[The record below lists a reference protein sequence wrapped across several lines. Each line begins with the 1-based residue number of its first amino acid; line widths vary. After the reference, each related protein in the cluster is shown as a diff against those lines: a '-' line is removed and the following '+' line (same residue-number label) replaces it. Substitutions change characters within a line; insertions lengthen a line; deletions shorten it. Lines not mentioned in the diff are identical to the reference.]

1 MNSCNFMGRFVKD
14 PELKDANGVDVIDFT
29 LAINEYRKSKDGT
42 KTKSV
47 DFLDFVAWDT
57 GATTIVKHCKKGD
70 RIVLS
75 CSARQEKWEDKTGNR
90 RSAIKFRVNKFYLL
104 SSSNY
109 PELEK
114 DQSQKVLATDDV

>member
-1 MNSCNFMGRFVKD
+1 MGRFVKD

-57 GATTIVKHCKKGD
+57 GATTIAKHCKKGD

-104 SSSNY
+104 SNGNY
-109 PELEK
+109 SELEK
-114 DQSQKVLATDDV
+114 DKNQKVLATDDI